1 MRLIKNNLNIIKNA
15 LSDDVIVVAVS
26 KTKPTDEIMKIYDQ
40 GHIDFGENKVQEL
53 LIKEKELP
61 KNINWHMIGHLQRN
75 KVRSIIPFV
84 YLIHSVD
91 SLRLIN
97 KINEEGKKINKEI
110 KVLLQVKISDAVSK
124 YGFDLFEIE
133 KILNSKVLDNHKYVK
148 VVGLMGMAT
157 FSNNE
162 TIIEKEFN
170 ELQKIYDKYKSTHK
184 FKTLSMGMSG
194 DYKIAI
200 KNGSN
205 MVRLGSVIFGS
216 RG

>member
-1 MRLIKNNLNIIKNA
+1 M
-15 LSDDVIVVAVS
+15 IVVAVS

-61 KNINWHMIGHLQRN
+61 KNIKWHMIGHLQRN

-170 ELQKIYDKYKSTHK
+170 ALQKIYDKYKNTHK

>member
-97 KINEEGKKINKEI
+97 KINEEGKKINKKI

-124 YGFDLFEIE
+124 YGFGLFEIE

-157 FSNNE
+157 FTNNE

-170 ELQKIYDKYKSTHK
+170 ELQKIYDKYKNTHK

-205 MVRLGSVIFGS
+205 MVRLGSVIFGL

>member
-15 LSDDVIVVAVS
+15 LGDDVIVVAVS

-124 YGFDLFEIE
+124 YGFNLSEIE
-133 KILNSKVLDNHKYVK
+133 KILSSEVLDNHKYVK

-170 ELQKIYDKYKSTHK
+170 ALQKIYDKYKNTHK

>member
-15 LSDDVIVVAVS
+15 LGDDVIVVAVS

-124 YGFDLFEIE
+124 YGFNLSEIE
-133 KILNSKVLDNHKYVK
+133 KILNSEVLDNHKYVK

-170 ELQKIYDKYKSTHK
+170 ALQKIYDKYKNTHK

-205 MVRLGSVIFGS
+205 MVRLGSIIFGS

>member
-1 MRLIKNNLNIIKNA
+1 MRLIKNNIKIIKNS
-15 LSDDVIVVAVS
+15 LSDNVIVVAVS

-124 YGFDLFEIE
+124 YGFNLSEIE
-133 KILNSKVLDNHKYVK
+133 KILSSEVLDNHKYVK

-170 ELQKIYDKYKSTHK
+170 ALQKIYDKYKNTHK

-216 RG
+216 RS